1 MLWKR
6 NWPWALA
13 LCCVASIDA
22 AQAASQLRVVSFGGS
37 VRDAQREAFYRPFRE
52 ASDVVVVSGSY
63 NGDFGKL
70 RKMQAMQHVSWDV
83 IEVEAPELVRGC
95 EEGLF
100 QPIDASALGDT
111 SSYLPG
117 AIRPCGVGIFVWSM
131 ALAYDSK
138 RFGQAPT
145 GWADFWDVQKFP
157 GKRGLRKGAKYN
169 LEFALLAD
177 GVPAQQIYARLASEA
192 GVRQAFAK
200 LEQIKADIHW
210 WEAGEEPVRRLRD
223 GSVAM
228 SAAYSGRIATAQDQ
242 GDPLQLI
249 WAGSVYDFDYWAIPQ
264 GSFNT
269 PQAQAFI
276 RFASQADAQRAFSEQ
291 IPYGPIRQDAQA
303 GLDAQR
309 LARLPTAPQNLE
321 QALPMGVE
329 FWIEHGAD
337 LEARFE
343 QWASR

>member
-13 LCCVASIDA
+13 LCCVASIDV

-157 GKRGLRKGAKYN
+157 GKRGLRKGAKYT
-169 LEFALLAD
+169 LEFALMAD
-177 GVPAQQIYARLASEA
+177 GVPVKDVYKVLATKD
-192 GVRQAFAK
+192 GQDRAFKK
-200 LEQIKADIHW
+200 LDELKPNIQW
-210 WEAGEEPVRRLRD
+210 WEAGAQPPQYLASGDV
-223 GSVAM
+223 VM
-228 SAAYSGRIATAQDQ
+228 SSAYNGRIAAVQAESN
-242 GDPLQLI
+242 LQVVWNGGI
-249 WAGSVYDFDYWAIPQ
+249 YDFDSWAIPRGAKNAEVAKQ
-264 GSFNT
+264 FIAYAVK
-269 PQAQAFI
+269 PEAQKTY
-276 RFASQADAQRAFSEQ
+276 SEN
-291 IPYGPIRQDAQA
+291 IAYGPANKQA
-303 GLDAQR
+303 IELLAPER
-309 LARLPTAPQNLE
+309 LNLMPTTPENIANQVAIDVTFWADYGEQLE
-321 QALPMGVE
+321 QRFNA
-329 FWIEHGAD
+329 WA
-337 LEARFE
+337 AR
-343 QWASR
+343 